1 MFVWK
6 KMNKITT
13 VDRHFFRGDILF
25 VSWAVLGL
33 GREGIVER
41 VTSELRW

>member
-6 KMNKITT
+6 KIDKFMT

-25 VSWAVLGL
+25 VSRAVLRFS
-33 GREGIVER
+33 REGVVER
-41 VTSELRW
+41 VTPKLGS